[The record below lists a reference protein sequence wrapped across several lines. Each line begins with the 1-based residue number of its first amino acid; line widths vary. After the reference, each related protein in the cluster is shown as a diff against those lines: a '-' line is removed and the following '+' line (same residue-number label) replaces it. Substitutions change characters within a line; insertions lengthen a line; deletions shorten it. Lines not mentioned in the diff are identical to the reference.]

1 MLLVDGVYMLANVII
16 VNFTQVDLVL
26 WGTLSHGVLATIVVQ
41 MKDDLYY
48 NQFLLDM
55 FLLLIVKV
63 FECLH

>member
-1 MLLVDGVYMLANVII
+1 MLANIII
-16 VNFTQVDLVL
+16 VDFTQINMVL
-26 WGTLSHGVLATIVVQ
+26 RGTLSHGVLVTIVVQ